1 MNNPP
6 HGKRQAKEKRVA
18 ALLSFSATARSKL
31 SPLPSGPASLNLQ
44 TQLHEQIN
52 GFPGS
57 LASLAVSK
65 RQDLDTEGLTLWN
78 LATRLMRAN
87 DCPISPEQ
95 RATLLAARVFAFL
108 LLDGGLGKGN
118 TSPVCVSR
126 LMKIALKA
134 AKSCIEVK
142 RLDFALKVLEKAAVY
157 EGQLSMHDG
166 AVKASPAEAETYS
179 QLQSEYYVVR
189 TTLAWRQDK
198 VEVAE
203 HMYKKA
209 ALSDKALDPDTAENL
224 ADLLYEMGRDFFK
237 KKQYE
242 LADKW
247 LERGSSIIT
256 AQEIDKLSTDATN
269 LQTSI
274 IQARVQALLAL
285 EREDALDMANSLI
298 NNLENEVGDRLIVL
312 LLKLEV
318 LSAPV
323 SRIFDCNAYG
333 DVIYRMIRT
342 VMMTEANFKL
352 IMHHIRKLNDK
363 GPSLACSMLDSFLQ
377 SRLFE
382 AGNEEWIEKALVN
395 RIWISTSS
403 RDCPEVLRSVGE
415 VLEVVGSSMSKP
427 LSASATHAAQ
437 MLLWK
442 RIESNYGDGNYEA
455 AEDWCRLAMQKV
467 FERAGDLNKAKIV
480 RKLLLCALG
489 RGDIS
494 DAREII
500 GQIPESSKDDP
511 MTRFLM
517 FKIAIRSNELELA
530 SVCLEKVYEAA
541 TDDFTM
547 LYACVIDAQQ
557 VGDRTLALAGL
568 QLVLQKYEYNAPSSV
583 NFPALLRCMIRF
595 ILSHLES
602 VEAEKDIDVP
612 SVVDQLCKLFD
623 AGSTHAQR
631 SIKQGGKDNGTK
643 LWTIQE
649 LDWFSKNAYNLSL
662 KHSSQWHPE
671 QVLRIIQSCIEFASL
686 YPKDIDNATSNDVTH
701 RHIFCDFLAVILLV
715 SVARPEDN
723 IEAQLQDYLE
733 LRKHVDSFDTRL
745 QSIIEVLEE
754 GPQQDLLKKLATLL
768 VFDFEAAI
776 RLKAWDD
783 LTEIILKAD
792 CCKSMKIYER
802 MSDMLL
808 SDSSIPVGV
817 LIPTLKRIVNEAWSL
832 ESFDI
837 SKLSR
842 YMRCLFRLG
851 LTSGDGPLA
860 ESLLDQVSE
869 LASSAENSETSYPL
883 EELEYVATT
892 AFNRAVDYYCTGED
906 DACRRWAEKA
916 IGVAGFC
923 ADGGGLRNLL
933 QEKLVGLQFG
943 REGA

>member
-1 MNNPP
+1 MTNLPP
-6 HGKRQAKEKRVA
+6 GKRQAKEKRVA
-18 ALLSFSATARSKL
+18 ALLSFSATTRSKL
-31 SPLPSGPASLNLQ
+31 APLPSGPASLNLQ

-52 GFPGS
+52 GFPSS
-57 LASLAVSK
+57 LTSLAVSK
-65 RQDLDTEGLTLWN
+65 HQDLDTEGLTLWN
-78 LATRLMRAN
+78 LATRLMRSK
-87 DCPISPEQ
+87 DFPISPEQ

-118 TSPVCVSR
+118 TSPVFVSR

-134 AKSCIEVK
+134 AKGCIDAK

-166 AVKASPAEAETYS
+166 TVKSSLEKSETYS

-209 ALSDKALDPDTAENL
+209 ALSDNTLDPDTAESL
-224 ADLLYEMGRDFFK
+224 GDLLYEMGRDFFK
-237 KKQYE
+237 KKQHE

-247 LERGSSIIT
+247 LERASRIIT
-256 AQEIDKLSTDATN
+256 GQEIDRLSTDATN

-274 IQARVQALLAL
+274 IQARVQALLAI

-298 NNLENEVGDRLIVL
+298 NNLESEVGDRLIVL

-323 SRIFDCNAYG
+323 SRTFDCSAYG

-342 VMMTEANFKL
+342 VMLTEGNFKL

-395 RIWISTSS
+395 RIWISTNT
-403 RDCPEVLRSVGE
+403 RDCPEVLKSVGE
-415 VLEVVGSSMSKP
+415 VLEAVGSNISKP

-437 MLLWK
+437 TLLWK
-442 RIESNYGDGNYEA
+442 RIESNYSDGNYEA

-467 FERAGDLNKAKIV
+467 FEQAGDMNKAKIV
-480 RKLLLCALG
+480 RKLLLCALS
-489 RGDIS
+489 RGDVS
-494 DAREII
+494 DARGII
-500 GQIPESSKDDP
+500 GQIPGSSKDDP

-530 SVCLEKVYEAA
+530 SACLGKVYEAA
-541 TDDFTM
+541 TDDYTM
-547 LYACVIDAQQ
+547 IYACVIDAQQ

-568 QLVLQKYEYNAPSSV
+568 QLVLQKYEYNAPSAV

-595 ILSHLES
+595 ILSQLES
-602 VEAEKDIDVP
+602 GEPEKDIDVP
-612 SVVDQLCKLFD
+612 SAVDQLCRLFD
-623 AGSTHAQR
+623 GGSTHAQR
-631 SIKQGGKDNGTK
+631 SIKQEDKNNGTK

-662 KHSSQWHPE
+662 KYSSEWHPE
-671 QVLRIIQSCIEFASL
+671 QVLQIIQSCIKFASL

-701 RHIFCDFLAVILLV
+701 RHIFCDFLSVILLV
-715 SVARPEDN
+715 SVARAEDN

-733 LRKHVDSFDTRL
+733 LRKHVDSFDARL
-745 QSIIEVLEE
+745 QSIIDVLEE

-792 CCKSMKIYER
+792 CCKSMKIYEK

-808 SDSSIPVGV
+808 SEPSIPVAV
-817 LIPTLKRIVNEAWSL
+817 LIPTLKRVVNEAWSL

-837 SKLSR
+837 AKLSR

-851 LTSGDGPLA
+851 LSSGDGPLA

-933 QEKLVGLQFG
+933 QEKLVGLQFAK
-943 REGA
+943 EGA

>member
-1 MNNPP
+1 MTNPP
-6 HGKRQAKEKRVA
+6 PGKRQAKEKRVTG
-18 ALLSFSATARSKL
+18 LLSFSASTRSKL
-31 SPLPSGPASLNLQ
+31 PSLPSGTASLNLQ
-44 TQLHEQIN
+44 AQLQEQIN
-52 GFPGS
+52 GFPS
-57 LASLAVSK
+57 NLASLSVSK
-65 RQDLDTEGLTLWN
+65 RQDLDIEGLTLWN
-78 LATRLMRAN
+78 LSTRLMRAK
-87 DCPISPEQ
+87 DFPISPDQ
-95 RATLLAARVFAFL
+95 RATLPAARVFAFL
-108 LLDGGLGKGN
+108 LLDGGLSKGN
-118 TSPVCVSR
+118 SSLADVSR
-126 LMKIALKA
+126 LMKVALKA
-134 AKSCIEVK
+134 AKSCIDAK

-157 EGQLSMHDG
+157 EGQLSMQDG
-166 AVKASPAEAETYS
+166 TIKAFPAESETYS

-189 TTLAWRQDK
+189 TALAWRQDK

-209 ALSDKALDPDTAENL
+209 ALSNRALDPDTAESR
-224 ADLLYEMGRDFFK
+224 ADLLYEMGKDFFK

-247 LERGSSIIT
+247 LGRASSIIT

-274 IQARVQALLAL
+274 IQARVQALLAI

-323 SRIFDCNAYG
+323 SQTFDCNAYG

-342 VMMTEANFKL
+342 VLMTEGNFKL

-363 GPSLACSMLDSFLQ
+363 GPSLACNMLDSFLQ

-395 RIWISTSS
+395 RIWISTNS
-403 RDCPEVLRSVGE
+403 RDSPEVLKSVGE
-415 VLEVVGSSMSKP
+415 ILKVVGSNMSNP

-437 MLLWK
+437 ILWK
-442 RIESNYGDGNYEA
+442 RIESYYSEGNYEA
-455 AEDWCRLAMQKV
+455 AEDWCRLAMQRV
-467 FERAGDLNKAKIV
+467 FDQAGDLNKAKIV

-494 DAREII
+494 DARGII
-500 GQIPESSKDDP
+500 GQIPESSKDDA

-517 FKIAIRSNELELA
+517 FKIAIRTNELELA
-530 SVCLEKVYEAA
+530 SACLEKVYDAA
-541 TDDFTM
+541 TDDPTI

-557 VGDRTLALAGL
+557 VGDRSLAIAAL

-583 NFPALLRCMIRF
+583 NFPALLRCMIRL
-595 ILSHLES
+595 ILSQLES
-602 VEAEKDIDVP
+602 VEPEKDIDVP
-612 SVVDQLCKLFD
+612 SAVDQLCKLFD
-623 AGSTHAQR
+623 GASTHAQR
-631 SIKQGGKDNGTK
+631 SSKQEGKDNGTK

-662 KHSSQWHPE
+662 KYSSQWHPE
-671 QVLRIIQSCIEFASL
+671 QVLRLIRSCIKFASI
-686 YPKDIDNATSNDVTH
+686 YPKDIDNTTSNDVTH

-715 SVARPEDN
+715 SLARAEDN

-733 LRKHVDSFDTRL
+733 LRKHVDSFDARL
-745 QSIIEVLEE
+745 QSIVDVLEE
-754 GPQQDLLKKLATLL
+754 GPQQDLLQKLSALL

-776 RLKAWDD
+776 RLKAWED
-783 LTEIILKAD
+783 LTEVILKAD
-792 CCKSMKIYER
+792 CCKSMNIYEK

-808 SDSSIPVGV
+808 SDPSIPVAV
-817 LIPTLKRIVNEAWSL
+817 LIPTLKRLVNEAWSL
-832 ESFDI
+832 ESFEI
-837 SKLSR
+837 AKLSR

-851 LTSGDGPLA
+851 LSSGDGPLA

-869 LASSAENSETSYPL
+869 LAISAENSETPYPL

-906 DACRRWAEKA
+906 DACRRWAGKA
-916 IGVAGFC
+916 VEVAGFC
-923 ADGGGLRNLL
+923 ADGGGLRGLL

-943 REGA
+943 KEA